1 MKVIDA
7 FRVLNV
13 EPCAAPRGGAG
24 GEWCRY
30 VVANGG
36 SRIIGRRHGPLSQ
49 ARSHAE
55 RFVGELNER
64 LLNGRSLW
72 ATRSR
77 KRGK

>member
-1 MKVIDA
+1 MKGIDA

-24 GEWCRY
+24 GEWYRY

-36 SRIIGRRHGPLSQ
+36 SRIVGRRHGPLAQ

-55 RFVGELNER
+55 RFVGDLNER

-72 ATRSR
+72 SPRPR
-77 KRGK
+77 KRAK